1 MKRFSIAMVSAF
13 LALSLI
19 GFASCSSDSDDDD
32 DTSTTTSSSSTIT
45 LPESVGTD
53 ELSGTSWSYDNS
65 SGDGK
70 VTTWTFKD
78 GTATEKVVRQSKNM
92 TEINEYTYS
101 YDSTKKLVYL
111 ALTKYTITEGKDS
124 VSFSSAAAA
133 KAEAAKD
140 GATGTELDYIY
151 EIYNAQF
158 STKTVYKYT
167 IEDTSLTLDSYFDG
181 TLPTMAILDS
191 ENSEGFIRYGYIV
204 FGHNTSFYATVSG
217 NTLTGTV
224 YDDSGDEIVK
234 LGTATGTYTASG
246 AGTSDCTVTI
256 TFSALPSSVTA
267 VTTNTAYTFTQFHS
281 SKTFSKQ

>member
-19 GFASCSSDSDDDD
+19 GFVSCSSDSDDDD
-32 DTSTTTSSSSTIT
+32 DTSTTTSSSSSTIT

-65 SGDGK
+65 SGEGE

-111 ALTKYTITEGKDS
+111 ALTKYTNTDDEGT

-140 GATGTELDYIY
+140 GATGTELDHIY
-151 EIYNAQF
+151 EQYNAAF

-181 TLPTMAILDS
+181 TLPTMAELDN
-191 ENSEGFIRYGYIV
+191 EIDEVFIDFGCIV
-204 FGHNTSFYATVSG
+204 LGKDTPFYATVSG

-224 YDDSGDEIVK
+224 YAESGDEIVK

-256 TFSALPSSVTA
+256 TFSALPSGVTA
-267 VTTNTAYTFTQFHS
+267 VTTNTAYTFTQFAS
-281 SKTFSKQ
+281 SKTFTK